1 MPLVGLYVPLT
12 YPSCSEAQ
20 KIQKDLWEAGERMVE
35 GREGREVSQAGRMGP
50 WGQEAPLARGAPR
63 ASSEPA
69 CPGCPGPALTQKETF
84 LSRYT

>member
-1 MPLVGLYVPLT
+1 MYSSPTPHAVKLRK
-12 YPSCSEAQ
+12 SK
-20 KIQKDLWEAGERMVE
+20 KIYGKLGREWWR